1 MTKKVIGVLVLILTI
16 TVSCRESS
24 VTYKFLGA
32 YDIALIKAEPK
43 TKSQGSDNF
52 ASYEDSVKAIFN
64 GDKFAATYT
73 RDGKVERMDLHE
85 YEIDKVNMGFYLQ
98 GLWIVNQQANNTW
111 HGLGVLS
118 QCEELVFLRGKT
130 EVNKILFDTVAYI
143 PRKQLIENGNKLRD
157 AYSKNDVDACRF
169 ILHSN
174 YSFKPIDAKGYEAL
188 KAAGLN

>member
-16 TVSCRESS
+16 TVSCNES
-24 VTYKFLGA
+24 VTYNGLGA
-32 YDIALIKAEPK
+32 YDITRIKAEPK
-43 TKSQGSDNF
+43 TKSQGSDNYT
-52 ASYEDSVKAIFN
+52 SYEDSVKAIFN

-73 RDGKVERMDLHE
+73 RNGKVERMDILE
-85 YEIDKVNMGFYLQ
+85 YEIDKANMAFLLQ

-118 QCEELVFLRGKT
+118 QCEELVFLKSKT
-130 EVNKILFDTVAYI
+130 EANKTVFDTVAYI

-157 AYSKNDVDACRF
+157 AYSKNDMDKCRF
-169 ILHSN
+169 IFFFN